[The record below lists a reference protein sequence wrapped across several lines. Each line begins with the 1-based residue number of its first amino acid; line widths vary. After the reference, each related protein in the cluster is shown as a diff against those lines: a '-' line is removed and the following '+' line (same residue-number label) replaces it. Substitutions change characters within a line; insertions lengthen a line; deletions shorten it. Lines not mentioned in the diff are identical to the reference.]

1 MVSLNSNKS
10 LTKTQ
15 CLEVVNEAMIK
26 LWTHIS
32 PWVLPTSGPTV
43 SVRIS
48 FIRVHNSIYKSSN
61 RLLQHEFGKS
71 TDCSNVSTVL
81 VCFGFSLLFGI
92 KLNSP
97 HAGDESSTTGGL
109 EGWLRA
115 LVALTEDQGW
125 IPSTLMLS
133 CNICN
138 STSRVSAVLFWPPH
152 APRTCVMYR

>member
-109 EGWLRA
+109 EGWLY
-115 LVALTEDQGW
+115 D
-125 IPSTLMLS
+125 
-133 CNICN
+133 
-138 STSRVSAVLFWPPH
+138 
-152 APRTCVMYR
+152 